1 MNLLKHYLI
10 VEVAVVIA
18 TTITMIQLHVSMI
31 FQVVSVLTVL
41 RNGLKMKKMTEGNAF
56 KNISGYEYIGN
67 AKEANAKSLPAD
79 LYLVLRPAFDKE
91 GNQLDQ
97 SWYAVY
103 RKRDSIS
110 SAFADYV
117 LSIR

>member
-1 MNLLKHYLI
+1 
-10 VEVAVVIA
+10 
-18 TTITMIQLHVSMI
+18 
-31 FQVVSVLTVL
+31 
-41 RNGLKMKKMTEGNAF
+41 MTEGNAF
-56 KNISGYEYIGN
+56 RNISGYDYIGN
-67 AKEANAKSLPAD
+67 AKEANAKSLPTN

-97 SWYAVY
+97 SWYGVY

-117 LSIR
+117 LGLK

>member
-1 MNLLKHYLI
+1 
-10 VEVAVVIA
+10 
-18 TTITMIQLHVSMI
+18 
-31 FQVVSVLTVL
+31 
-41 RNGLKMKKMTEGNAF
+41 MTEGNAF

>member
-1 MNLLKHYLI
+1 
-10 VEVAVVIA
+10 
-18 TTITMIQLHVSMI
+18 
-31 FQVVSVLTVL
+31 
-41 RNGLKMKKMTEGNAF
+41 MKKMTEGNAF

>member
-1 MNLLKHYLI
+1 MNKELMARLI
-10 VEVAVVIA
+10 LEKGCYVCKYYD
-18 TTITMIQLHVSMI
+18 
-31 FQVVSVLTVL
+31 VSVLTVL
-41 RNGLKMKKMTEGNAF
+41 RNGLRMKKMTEGNAF

>member
-1 MNLLKHYLI
+1 
-10 VEVAVVIA
+10 
-18 TTITMIQLHVSMI
+18 
-31 FQVVSVLTVL
+31 
-41 RNGLKMKKMTEGNAF
+41 MTDGNASM
-56 KNISGYEYIGN
+56 KISGYEYIGN
-67 AKEANAKSLPAD
+67 AKEEKAKSLPSD